1 MSEAADIAGVPE
13 AALPGAA
20 LPDADI
26 LDVADAGSRVAPG
39 GRGPFA
45 QPAERRL
52 LALVL
57 AALVILWLAR
67 DVLGPFVVAG
77 LLAYAFSPL
86 VAAGSRRTGLPRP
99 AVALAG
105 YLVGLTLLGVATWVI
120 GGRLVAEVEEFAA
133 GGPDSLA
140 ATLTGLLGG
149 PELKIGSQHV
159 AVADVAAQF
168 EAALGGLVASPGD
181 ALHLASLV
189 GEYAL
194 HVFLVV
200 IVSFYL
206 VLDGG
211 RFGAYGLRLLEPEQ
225 RQRARILAGRIHEV
239 LGRWLLGQ
247 LFLIGLVAVVVY
259 LILGPVLHLPYA
271 LALGLLTGVLEVI
284 PLVGPIAAAGVAVL
298 VAFTHGGA
306 PVAGVV
312 LIIYVT
318 LRQVEDQ
325 LVMPVVIGRA
335 VHLHPVV
342 TIFAVLVGLA
352 NWGVL
357 GGLLGVP
364 VAAALNVTMHEL
376 GLDRPTDESSS
387 PRGSVV

>member
-20 LPDADI
+20 LPDADV

-99 AVALAG
+99 AVALTG

-120 GGRLVAEVEEFAA
+120 GGRLVAEVEEFAT

-140 ATLTGLLGG
+140 ATLTSLLGG
-149 PELKIGSQHV
+149 PELQIGSQHI
-159 AVADVAAQF
+159 AVADIAAQF
-168 EAALGGLVASPGD
+168 EAALGGLVASLGD

-200 IVSFYL
+200 IVSYYL

-211 RFGAYGLRLLEPEQ
+211 RFGAYGLRLLEPEH

-259 LILGPVLHLPYA
+259 LILGPALHLPYA

-312 LIIYVT
+312 LIIYVA

-376 GLDRPTDESSS
+376 GLDRPTEEPSS